1 MQQLKNMLARD
12 DVRGVIR
19 SSSGEIIEFHNPG
32 VKDLFNLVETRPH
45 VLEGAFVADRVIGRG
60 AALLLVL
67 GRVGRVYAEL
77 ISVQAL
83 RVLQEAKIVVDY
95 DKVVANIINRDG
107 SDICPVEKLTMNVN
121 NPNVAFERIK
131 DFLNNK

>member
-12 DVRGVIR
+12 DVRGVVR

-32 VKDLFNLVETRPH
+32 VKDLFNLVETRLH

-67 GRVGRVYAEL
+67 GRVGHVYAEL